1 MTGSGKTEIYLRC
14 IQRVLDLDKSAVMVV
29 PEISLT
35 PQTVARFQQRFGK
48 QVAVLHSGLTQKER
62 FTEWKKIHEG

>member
-1 MTGSGKTEIYLRC
+1 
-14 IQRVLDLDKSAVMVV
+14 MVV

-35 PQTVARFQQRFGK
+35 PQTVERFRQRFGN

-62 FTEWKKIHEG
+62 FAEWKKIRGEKVSIAVGTAQPFSPRLNV